1 MAFSTS
7 SDNDDVL
14 SEINITPLVDVMLV
28 LLVAFIVTAPLLNN
42 AVHVNLPKTVATAP
56 ADSKPAVTVSVDAQG
71 TIWLDK
77 RATALSALPA
87 RLVALKANRPD
98 IALNLQADEGVPYGT
113 VAKLMAAIEHAGITR
128 LSVLT
133 TGNG

>member
-1 MAFSTS
+1 MAFSS
-7 SDNDDVL
+7 ADNDDVL

-42 AVHVNLPKTVATAP
+42 AVHVNLPKTVATAA
-56 ADSKPAVTVSVDAQG
+56 ADTRAPVTVSVDARG
-71 TIWLDK
+71 AIWIDK
-77 RATALSALPA
+77 RATDLARIPA
-87 RLVALKANRPD
+87 ELAALKAQRPD
-98 IALNLQADEGVPYGT
+98 VALNLQADEGVPYGS

-133 TGNG
+133 ANNG

>member
-87 RLVALKANRPD
+87 QLAALKANRPD

>member
-1 MAFSTS
+1 MAFSSS

-42 AVHVNLPKTVATAP
+42 AVHVNLPNTVATAP
-56 ADSKPAVTVSVDAQG
+56 ADRKPNVTVSVDG
-71 TIWLDK
+71 KGVVYLDK
-77 RATALSALPA
+77 RA
-87 RLVALKANRPD
+87 VALD
-98 IALNLQADEGVPYGT
+98 LQADEHVPYGT

-133 TGNG
+133 APRG